1 MDLGYYL
8 WESAY
13 LVKKQQI
20 YKEKMTPNISET
32 CHQIDGV
39 QIQSIV
45 FKREVPKHIPI
56 WSRPLPS
63 HCPGVSVD
71 ESLTLLLKDLL

>member
-1 MDLGYYL
+1 MDIGYYL

-45 FKREVPKHIPI
+45 FKREVQEHIPI
-56 WSRPLPS
+56 WSRTQ
-63 HCPGVSVD
+63 VD

>member
-13 LVKKQQI
+13 LVKKQRNHMEI
-20 YKEKMTPNISET
+20 IKPDVSEI

-39 QIQSIV
+39 NIQPIV
-45 FKREVPKHIPI
+45 FKREVSKQSPI
-56 WSRPLPS
+56 WSRPLPFRP
-63 HCPGVSVD
+63 H
-71 ESLTLLLKDLL
+71 

>member
-45 FKREVPKHIPI
+45 FKREVPEQISI
-56 WSRPLPS
+56 WSRTQ
-63 HCPGVSVD
+63 VD

>member
-1 MDLGYYL
+1 
-8 WESAY
+8 
-13 LVKKQQI
+13 
-20 YKEKMTPNISET
+20 MTPNISET

-45 FKREVPKHIPI
+45 FKREVPEHIPI

-63 HCPGVSVD
+63 HCPGGAD

>member
-20 YKEKMTPNISET
+20 YKEKMTPNISEI

-45 FKREVPKHIPI
+45 FKREVPEHIPI

-63 HCPGVSVD
+63 HRSGGAD
-71 ESLTLLLKDLL
+71 ESLTLLLLKDLM

>member
-8 WESAY
+8 WESVY

-45 FKREVPKHIPI
+45 FKREVPEHIPI
-56 WSRPLPS
+56 WSRTQ
-63 HCPGVSVD
+63 VD